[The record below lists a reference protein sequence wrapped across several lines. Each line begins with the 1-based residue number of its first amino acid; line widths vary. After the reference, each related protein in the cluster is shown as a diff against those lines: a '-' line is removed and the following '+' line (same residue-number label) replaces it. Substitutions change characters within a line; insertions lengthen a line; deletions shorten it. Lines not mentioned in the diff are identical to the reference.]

1 MEEIKL
7 GLIVSSKNIEESFDK
22 VRSVNLSLCQI
33 SFIADEIDRFD
44 PLMIKK
50 TAENYGI
57 EIFSVFMRFKGQI
70 FNNKDGPKTMG
81 LVVPEYREER
91 LRLSLKFSDFVKEM
105 GVKYIV
111 SHIGFIPDD
120 EEDPVYTTFIP
131 VMRELI
137 KKCKEN
143 GQIFCFETGQE
154 LPSTLKRTIIDIGMD
169 NVGIN
174 LDPANL
180 ILYGKANPID
190 AVEIFGEYVKSM
202 HGKDGL
208 WPNRDEYL
216 GKEVP
221 IGEGMVNFPLLLRR
235 LKNKGFSGPII
246 IEREISGEK
255 QIEDIKRAIEY
266 FRNILAKI

>member
-1 MEEIKL
+1 MEKLKL
-7 GLIVSSKNIEESFDK
+7 GLIIGSKNLEEGFKKIKSL
-22 VRSVNLSLCQI
+22 SLSLCQI
-33 SFIADEIDRFD
+33 GFIAEEIGNFD
-44 PLMIKK
+44 PYKIKK
-50 TAENYGI
+50 MSKYYGI
-57 EIFSVFMRFKGQI
+57 EIFSVFLLFKGQI
-70 FNNKDGPKTMG
+70 FNNKDGPETMG
-81 LVVPEYREER
+81 FVASKYREGR
-91 LRLSLKFSDFVKEM
+91 LELTLEFSDFVKEM

-111 SHIGFIPDD
+111 CHVGFIPDD
-120 EEDPVYTTFIP
+120 EEDLIYKTFLPIMKK
-131 VMRELI
+131 VIE
-137 KKCKEN
+137 KCKEN
-143 GQIFCFETGQE
+143 NQIFCFETGQE

-180 ILYGKANPID
+180 ILYGKANPLD

-221 IGEGMVNFPLLLRR
+221 IGEGMVNFPVLLRR
-235 LKNKGFSGPII
+235 LKKKGFNGPII

-255 QIEDIKRAIEY
+255 QIEDIKKAIEY
-266 FRNILAKI
+266 LTPYL

>member
-1 MEEIKL
+1 MGKL
-7 GLIVSSKNIEESFDK
+7 RFGLIVRGKKEIEESFEK
-22 VRSVNLSLCQI
+22 VVSLNFSLCQLG
-33 SFIADEIDRFD
+33 FLAEEIDLID
-44 PLMIKK
+44 PYYIRKK
-50 TAENYGI
+50 AENYGV
-57 EIFSVFMRFKGQI
+57 EIFSVFLLFKGQI
-70 FNNKDGPKTMG
+70 FNNKDGPETMG
-81 LVVPEYREER
+81 LVAPKYREER
-91 LRLSLKFSDFVKEM
+91 LKLSLKFSDFVKEM
-105 GVKYIV
+105 GVKNIV
-111 SHIGFIPDD
+111 CHVGFIPDD
-120 EEDPVYTTFIP
+120 EENPIYKTFIP
-131 VMRELI
+131 VMKKVVE
-137 KKCKEN
+137 KCKEN

-154 LPSTLKRTIIDIGMD
+154 LPSTLKRIIIDIGMD
-169 NVGIN
+169 NIGIN

-235 LKNKGFSGPII
+235 LKKIGFNGPII

-255 QIEDIKRAIEY
+255 QIEDIKKAVEY
-266 FRNILAKI
+266 LSPYI